1 MKAVY
6 INNCLWGY
14 EMEKSTVLELSLV
27 TMSIAVL
34 MTARNCLSN
43 FVSLVPQDFPP
54 PFSSE
59 MKALS
64 DVVKL
69 LSGCK
74 IEPGF
79 WQFMINTTCSWDV
92 PMLYAFMENC
102 FNTLASTA
110 KQNTNTKQNP
120 TLLWKWWWHVF
131 KACMLWG
138 HISRYLA
145 AELAVVCVSCLL
157 CAK

>member
-1 MKAVY
+1 
-6 INNCLWGY
+6 
-14 EMEKSTVLELSLV
+14 
-27 TMSIAVL
+27 
-34 MTARNCLSN
+34 
-43 FVSLVPQDFPP
+43 
-54 PFSSE
+54 

-79 WQFMINTTCSWDV
+79 WQFVINTTCSWDV
-92 PMLYAFMENC
+92 PMFYAFMENC

-120 TLLWKWWWHVF
+120 TLLWKWWWHLF

-145 AELAVVCVSCLL
+145 AKLAVVSVSCLL
-157 CAK
+157 CGKWILSPKEARGGFVWFLRVWTNQVGVISELYLFVKVLMVILSFFIWKHLWNWQC

>member
-1 MKAVY
+1 
-6 INNCLWGY
+6 
-14 EMEKSTVLELSLV
+14 MEKSTVLELSLV

-79 WQFMINTTCSWDV
+79 
-92 PMLYAFMENC
+92 
-102 FNTLASTA
+102 
-110 KQNTNTKQNP
+110 
-120 TLLWKWWWHVF
+120 
-131 KACMLWG
+131 
-138 HISRYLA
+138 
-145 AELAVVCVSCLL
+145 
-157 CAK
+157 